1 MKETIEGL
9 YQVVKQRKE
18 YFEEG
23 SYTCYLFDK
32 GLDKI
37 LKKCG
42 EECAEMIIAAKN
54 QDKDELSN
62 EMCDLLYH
70 MMVLMVDQ
78 GLELSDVTDI
88 LEQRRQKIGNLKTFH
103 QTARNS

>member
-9 YQVVKQRKE
+9 YEVVKQRKE
-18 YFEEG
+18 HFEEG

-54 QDKDELSN
+54 QDKEELAN
-62 EMCDLLYH
+62 EMCDLIYH
-70 MMVLMVDQ
+70 MMVLMVEQ

-103 QTARNS
+103 QTDRNS

>member
-18 YFEEG
+18 HFEEG

-70 MMVLMVDQ
+70 MMVLMVEQ
-78 GLELSDVTDI
+78 GLELPDVADI

-103 QTARNS
+103 QTDRNS